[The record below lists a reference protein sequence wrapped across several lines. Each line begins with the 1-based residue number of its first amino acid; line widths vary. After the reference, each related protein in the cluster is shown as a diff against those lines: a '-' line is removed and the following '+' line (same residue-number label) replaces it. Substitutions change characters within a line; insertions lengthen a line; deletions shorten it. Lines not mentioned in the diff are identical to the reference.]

1 MNSDTVL
8 IYYAAFIGVTIIIN
22 ICIYIHVKH
31 QIDKSSNEDI
41 KKVKEELLKKKK
53 GKHHE
58 GASGDCK
65 KHLYYRHQL

>member
-8 IYYAAFIGVTIIIN
+8 IYYAAFIGGTIIIN
-22 ICIYIHVKH
+22 ICIYIHVKR

-58 GASGDCK
+58 
-65 KHLYYRHQL
+65 

>member
-8 IYYAAFIGVTIIIN
+8 IYYAAFMGVTIIIN
-22 ICIYIHVKH
+22 ICIYIHVKR
-31 QIDKSSNEDI
+31 QIDKSSNEGT

-58 GASGDCK
+58 
-65 KHLYYRHQL
+65 